1 MRLRLD
7 VSTTLNMTVKR
18 VFHFIQSRAVIKHAS
33 ARCFDALH
41 LLNMTGNFCENIDN
55 RLIALFL
62 LGGRPSVARNCV
74 IPSEVEESR
83 GNERGDLTTAMPSF

>member
-33 ARCFDALH
+33 ARCFDALR

-62 LGGRPSVARNCV
+62 L
-74 IPSEVEESR
+74 
-83 GNERGDLTTAMPSF
+83 